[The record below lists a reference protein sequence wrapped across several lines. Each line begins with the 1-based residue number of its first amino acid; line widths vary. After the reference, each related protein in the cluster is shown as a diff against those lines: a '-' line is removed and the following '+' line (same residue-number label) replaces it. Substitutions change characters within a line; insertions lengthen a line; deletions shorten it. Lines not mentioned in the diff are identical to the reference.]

1 MSGVSA
7 SASASS
13 PSHCFYNLQS
23 KIQTKQEIYFV
34 NPPLISCSSSSLSSH
49 IKLKTHLGLRFETAL
64 RGYRKINV
72 RCSSSSGPG
81 GPGSASECLCINPIT
96 QINLERNQSSKM
108 FLTKGQ
114 LWFKDFVENFL
125 KHKGTLG
132 VTNVNNDFRM
142 SSFVTL
148 SMLKRMYSLV
158 AKFHYDFKYFAE
170 DVALDLLFVGIV
182 IDSLAL
188 RICDSD
194 SRSVLDAFFLGKAVA
209 EALNER
215 VESAV
220 GEFLSTIGRL
230 QAEQQKQ
237 IQDFQED
244 VLGRAKKAKEQAARE
259 AMEGQGI
266 IPKPATVETTSVNQG
281 VSQTPSPS
289 TANAV
294 KTDSN
299 PATEGPVLGVSS
311 DD

>member
-23 KIQTKQEIYFV
+23 KIQTKQEICFV
-34 NPPLISCSSSSLSSH
+34 NPPLISCSSSSSSH

-81 GPGSASECLCINPIT
+81 GPGSASE
-96 QINLERNQSSKM
+96 
-108 FLTKGQ
+108 
-114 LWFKDFVENFL
+114 NFL

-142 SSFVTL
+142 SSF
-148 SMLKRMYSLV
+148 MLLRLIL
-158 AKFHYDFKYFAE
+158 DFA
-170 DVALDLLFVGIV
+170 G
-182 IDSLAL
+182 
-188 RICDSD
+188 DSD

-266 IPKPATVETTSVNQG
+266 IPKPTTVETTSVNQG

-289 TANAV
+289 TASAV

-299 PATEGPVLGVSS
+299 PATKGPVLGVSS